1 MENIKKVERQNPYNF
16 VIDFEY
22 KKHKYDNYDSIVVGG
37 GHAGLEAALS
47 LARTGH
53 KTLMVVGSVYRI
65 ATMPCNPSIGGPA
78 KGVIVREIDALGGEM
93 GKATDATLLQLKMLN
108 SSKGPAVRA
117 LRAQADK
124 IEYPRYMMNVVKN
137 TENLEVLEGYVTKV
151 NVDENNK
158 VVSLVVNDEEIKT
171 KTIIIA
177 SGTYLD
183 SCILV
188 GNTKYSSGPNDEP
201 TTSLLSQSLRSLGL
215 ELIRLKTGTPARIAI
230 DSIDY
235 SVLEPQYGDKTLHRF
250 SETTKDPIP
259 FEKQVTVWLTY
270 TTPETHRI
278 IRENLNRS
286 SMYSGLVTGVGPRYC
301 PSIEDKLVRFADKER
316 HQLFIEPEGKEIPEM
331 YIQGFSTSMPHDVQ
345 DLMIHSLPGFKN
357 AVIKKYAYA
366 IEYDAINPL
375 ELKNNL
381 ETKKVE
387 NLFFAGQ
394 VNGTS
399 GYEEAA
405 CQGLMAGINAGLK
418 IDGKEPLVLMRNE
431 AYIGVLID
439 DLITKGVR
447 DPYRMLTS
455 RAEYRLLLRH
465 DNSESRL
472 LKYGHDVGLIS
483 DERYNAFVELH
494 HYFDELENKFKE
506 IKFNPTK
513 EVNEYLTSKGYDV
526 LNQKTSAYDLLKR
539 PDVSVKDIEYLSGE
553 KYGLD
558 NFQEDEFV
566 IRIKYDGYIKK
577 EEKMAQKLVQ
587 MEERKIP
594 ADIDYDEIPNI
605 ANEAK
610 DKLKKVRPATISQA
624 TRISGVNPADISILL
639 VYLEGKIGKKR
650 NE

>member
-1 MENIKKVERQNPYNF
+1 MSESTKNNPYNF
-16 VIDFEY
+16 IIDFEY
-22 KKHKYDNYDSIVVGG
+22 QNHQYQEYDAIVVGG
-37 GHAGLEAALS
+37 GHAGLEAALA
-47 LARTGH
+47 LARTN
-53 KTLMVVGSVYRI
+53 KRTLMVVGSVYRI

-93 GKATDATLLQLKMLN
+93 GKAADATLLQLKMLN

-124 IEYPRYMMNVVKN
+124 IEYPKYMMNVVKN
-137 TENLEVLEGYVTKV
+137 TKNLEVLEGYVTKV

-158 VVSLVVNDEEIKT
+158 VVSLVVNDEEIKI
-171 KTIIIA
+171 KTIVIA

-183 SCILV
+183 SCILC

-235 SVLEPQYGDKTLHRF
+235 SQLEPQYGDTVLHRF
-250 SETTKDPIP
+250 SETTKNPIP
-259 FEKQVTVWLTY
+259 LENQVTVYLTY
-270 TTPETHRI
+270 TTPETHKI
-278 IRENLNRS
+278 IRDNLKRS
-286 SMYSGLVTGVGPRYC
+286 SMYSGLVTGIGPRYC

-345 DLMIHSLPGFKN
+345 DLMIHSLPGFKD

-375 ELKNNL
+375 ELKSNL

-405 CQGLMAGINAGLK
+405 CQGIMAGINASLK
-418 IDGKEPLVLMRNE
+418 IDGKEPLVLKRNE

-483 DERYNAFVELH
+483 DERYNGFVELH
-494 HYFDELENKFKE
+494 KRFDEIANEMKE
-506 IKFNPTK
+506 IKFNPTQEINNYLK
-513 EVNEYLTSKGYDV
+513 EKGYDV
-526 LNQKTSAYDLLKR
+526 LNVKTSAFDLLKR
-539 PDVSVKDIEYLSGE
+539 PEVCVKDIEYLSN
-553 KYGLD
+553 KSFGLD
-558 NFQEDEFV
+558 CYQEDEFT
-566 IRIKYDGYIKK
+566 IGIKYDGYIKK
-577 EEKMAQKLVQ
+577 EEKMAQKMVQ
-587 MEERKIP
+587 MESRKIP
-594 ADIDYDEIPNI
+594 RDINYDEIPNI

-610 DKLKKVRPATISQA
+610 DKLKKVKPDSIAQA
-624 TRISGVNPADISILL
+624 ARISGVNPADISILL
-639 VYLEGKIGKKR
+639 VYLEGKLGKK
-650 NE
+650 